1 MKAGTAQL
9 ELEGVKG
16 YFQHSSR
23 SHWAQNMASKIAAL
37 LGVGTGSRWE
47 QSHAPV
53 GETLT
58 QGQRVEAQPLT
69 RGGVLTPFP
78 LWQQAA

>member
-9 ELEGVKG
+9 EPAGSQRL
-16 YFQHSSR
+16 FP
-23 SHWAQNMASKIAAL
+23 AQLPVPLGSEYGLKDL
-37 LGVGTGSRWE
+37 LGVETGSRWE

-69 RGGVLTPFP
+69 TGGVLTPSP